1 VVIDVPAAPDACA
14 AGASSAARDAAAG
27 FGLGFGFGFDGGVG
41 LDADAGSAVRACVDL
56 ERDESRGPD
65 GWVRPVGPRL
75 VVGMPPM
82 VAQAEKRGNADA
94 PE

>member
-27 FGLGFGFGFDGGVG
+27 FGFGFDGGVG
-41 LDADAGSAVRACVDL
+41 LDDDAGSAVRACVDL

>member
-14 AGASSAARDAAAG
+14 AGASPAVRDAADG
-27 FGLGFGFGFDGGVG
+27 FGFSFGFDGGVG

>member
-14 AGASSAARDAAAG
+14 AGASPAVRDAAD
-27 FGLGFGFGFDGGVG
+27 GFGFDGGVG